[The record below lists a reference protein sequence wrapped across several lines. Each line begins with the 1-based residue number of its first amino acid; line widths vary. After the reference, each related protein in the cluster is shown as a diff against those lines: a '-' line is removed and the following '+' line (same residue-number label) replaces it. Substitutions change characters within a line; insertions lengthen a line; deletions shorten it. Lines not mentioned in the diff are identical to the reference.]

1 MGNGDMPNYRVLS
14 IDGGG
19 IRGLFSTVLLQRL
32 AATPGLEKLLGAI
45 DLIAGTSSGGLLAL
59 GIAHRIDLAVIRN
72 LFIQAGPKIFDD
84 SWLDDLVDLGKLK
97 GADYDIQPLRREL
110 RKLFG
115 NTTLGQLK
123 KRVLVT
129 AFDLD
134 NEFRNRR
141 TWKPKLFH
149 NFPGNNNDRNE
160 PVYKV
165 GLYTCAAPTYFPSV
179 DGYIDGGVY
188 AVNPSMCALAQTQD
202 RRYQPTPLLDEV
214 VLFSLGTGTSLQY
227 IKGRTLDWGYAQ
239 WARPLVSLMMDGTAG
254 IADYQCYQIL
264 DAHYHRLAPVF
275 PTGTTVPLDAVDKIP
290 YLIDFAESLA
300 LDKTIAWLKQ
310 HWVAI

>member
-1 MGNGDMPNYRVLS
+1 MPNYRVLS
-14 IDGGG
+14 IEGGG
-19 IRGLFSTVLLQRL
+19 IRGLVSAILLQRL
-32 AATPGLEKLLGAI
+32 TATPGLEKLFGAI

-59 GIAHRIDLAVIRN
+59 GIAHQIDLAVIRN
-72 LFIQAGPKIFDD
+72 LFIKAGPKIFDD

-129 AFDLD
+129 SFDLD
-134 NEFRNRR
+134 NEVQNQR

-149 NFPGNNNDRNE
+149 NFPGNDNDRNE

-188 AVNPSMCALAQTQD
+188 AANPSMCALAQTQD
-202 RRYQPTPLLDEV
+202 RRYRPTPLLDEV
-214 VLFSLGTGTSLQY
+214 VLFSLGTGASLQH

-264 DAHYHRLAPVF
+264 NAHYHRLAPVF
-275 PTGTTVPLDAVDKIP
+275 PTGTTVPMDAVDKIP
-290 YLIDFAESLA
+290 YLIDFAESLV

-310 HWVAI
+310 HWFAI

>member
-19 IRGLFSTVLLQRL
+19 IRGLVSTVLLQRL

-239 WARPLVSLMMDGTAG
+239 WARPLVSPMMEGTAG

>member
-1 MGNGDMPNYRVLS
+1 MPNYRVLS

-19 IRGLFSTVLLQRL
+19 IRGLVSTVLLQRL

-45 DLIAGTSSGGLLAL
+45 DLISGTSSGGLLAL
-59 GIAHRIDLAVIRN
+59 GIAHQIDLAVIRN

-84 SWLDDLVDLGKLK
+84 SWLDNLVDLGKLK

-134 NEFRNRR
+134 NEVQNRR

-160 PVYKV
+160 PVCKV

-214 VLFSLGTGTSLQY
+214 VLFSLGTGASLQH
-227 IKGRTLDWGYAQ
+227 IKGRTLDWGYVQ
-239 WARPLVSLMMDGTAG
+239 WAKPLVSLMMDGTAG
-254 IADYQCYQIL
+254 IADYQCTQIL
-264 DAHYHRLAPVF
+264 DANYHRLAPVF

-290 YLIDFAESLA
+290 YLIDFAESLV

-310 HWVAI
+310 HWFAI

>member
-1 MGNGDMPNYRVLS
+1 MPNYRVLS
-14 IDGGG
+14 IEGGG
-19 IRGLFSTVLLQRL
+19 IRGLVSTVLLQRL
-32 AATPGLEKLLGAI
+32 AATPGLEKLLSAI

-165 GLYTCAAPTYFPSV
+165 GLYACAAPTYFPSV

-239 WARPLVSLMMDGTAG
+239 WARPLVSLMMGGTAG

-275 PTGTTVPLDAVDKIP
+275 PTGTTVPLDAVDKIL